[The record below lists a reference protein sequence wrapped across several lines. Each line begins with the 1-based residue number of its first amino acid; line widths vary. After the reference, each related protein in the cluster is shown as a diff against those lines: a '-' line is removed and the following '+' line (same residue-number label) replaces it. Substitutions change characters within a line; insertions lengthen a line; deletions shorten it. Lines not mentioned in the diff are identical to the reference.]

1 MTTQKMDMLEKGAIV
16 QRDRKTYAVAPHI
29 PGGIIL
35 DPDVLHKIADVAKKY
50 QAQALKLTMA
60 QRIAIVGI
68 KEEDID
74 KVWEELGMDKG
85 HAIGLCVR
93 SIKICPATHF
103 CKRAQQ
109 DGVTLGLALDE
120 RYHGMELPSKFKIAV
135 SGCVNACTEP
145 VLKDIGIIGLPKGFT
160 VLMGG
165 NGGVKPRLG
174 NEVAQGLNQ
183 EEVLALVDRI
193 VTYYKANANKNE
205 RLGRMIDRLGLE
217 TVQGAI
223 L

>member
-16 QRDRKTYAVAPHI
+16 QRDRNTYAVAPHI

-93 SIKICPATHF
+93 SVKICPATHF

-109 DGVTLGLALDE
+109 DGVTLGW
-120 RYHGMELPSKFKIAV
+120 PWT
-135 SGCVNACTEP
+135 NAITAWNCLLN
-145 VLKDIGIIGLPKGFT
+145 LKLQFP
-160 VLMGG
+160 
-165 NGGVKPRLG
+165 GV
-174 NEVAQGLNQ
+174 
-183 EEVLALVDRI
+183 
-193 VTYYKANANKNE
+193 
-205 RLGRMIDRLGLE
+205 
-217 TVQGAI
+217 
-223 L
+223 